1 VISRESTKKIMRN
14 KFACLLALLIVPASV
29 CVSAPAD
36 KTSKPAP
43 AKAAP
48 AAAKPA
54 TPAPVRPTPAANT
67 STPSGGRNN
76 NNTSTPSGG
85 RNNNNSST
93 PSGGR
98 NNNNSST
105 PSGGRTNNASAPSG
119 GVTGGRNTNNA
130 STPSGGVSG
139 GRTNNASTPSGGVP
153 GGRSNNNAAT
163 PSGGVPGGRSNNNAA
178 TPSGG
183 ATGGRT
189 FGNAGVP
196 GRGGVAGNN
205 PTPPSRQ
212 PPVFRPGPNMQTTRR
227 PDGTQVHVNPQ
238 THATINTDR
247 GGHITSFERPGVKAT
262 GFRTDGRAGHIEQ
275 SRPDGSRMVVD
286 RGVHGE
292 RTVQSVRPGGVRVVS
307 VGRQGFVERPF
318 RPGYVSRT
326 YVVGGRTQV
335 RVYRSYTYRNVQYVT
350 YVPSVYYQPAFYSW
364 AYRPWNRPVVFAWGW
379 GSAPWYGYYGGY
391 FAPAPMYPT
400 ASLWLTDYLLAQ
412 NLQAAYAYQT
422 APGGDISTEP
432 VAQNSQG
439 ALSPEV
445 KQMIADEVQ
454 QQLAAQQA
462 AAAQPAATAA
472 YQPTAADTPPPALDP
487 SLRIFVVSTPL
498 NVTGTADG
506 QTCGLTPGDVIERAS
521 RTVTSNGMVAINV
534 INSKAGD
541 CPVDTASSLD
551 VATLQ
556 DMHNQFQEQIANGMN
571 QLASNP
577 GQGGLPAAPAANPQP
592 VAAGQAPADPQA
604 ATLLAQQTQQ
614 ADQTEADIQSSAASG
629 Q

>member
-1 VISRESTKKIMRN
+1 MSRESTKKIMRN
-14 KFACLLALLIVPASV
+14 KFVCLLALLIVPAV

-48 AAAKPA
+48 AKAAPAKA

-67 STPSGGRNN
+67 GGATGAQN
-76 NNTSTPSGG
+76 
-85 RNNNNSST
+85 
-93 PSGGR
+93 
-98 NNNNSST
+98 
-105 PSGGRTNNASAPSG
+105 TNNAGKSSSGATGLRNLNNGPSRGATGAQNAPNAGKSSSGATGLRNLNNAGTPSG
-119 GVTGGRNTNNA
+119 GVTGAQNTPNAGKSSSGATGLRNLNN
-130 STPSGGVSG
+130 G
-139 GRTNNASTPSGGVP
+139 
-153 GGRSNNNAAT
+153 
-163 PSGGVPGGRSNNNAA
+163 
-178 TPSGG
+178 PSGG

-189 FGNAGVP
+189 FGNSGTP

-262 GFRTDGRAGHIEQ
+262 GFRADGRAGHIEQ
-275 SRPDGSRMVVD
+275 SRPDGSRMIVD

-292 RTVQSVRPGGVRVVS
+292 RTVQVMRPGGVRVVT

-326 YVVGGRTQV
+326 YVVGGQTQV
-335 RVYRSYTYRNVQYVT
+335 RVYRSYTYRNFQYVT

-364 AYRPWNRPVVFAWGW
+364 AYRPWARPVVFAWGW

-391 FAPAPMYPT
+391 FTPAPMYPT
-400 ASLWLTDYLLAQ
+400 AALWLTDYLLAQ

-454 QQLAAQQA
+454 RQLAAQQA
-462 AAAQPAATAA
+462 AAAQPAAAA
-472 YQPTAADTPPPALDP
+472 AVQPTGADTPPPALDP

-498 NVTGTADG
+498 TLKGTADG
-506 QTCGLTPGDVIERAS
+506 QACGLTPGDVIERAS
-521 RTVTSNGMVAINV
+521 RTVANDGTVAINV

-556 DMHNQFQEQIANGMN
+556 DIHNQFQEQIANGMN
-571 QLASNP
+571 QLASTP

-604 ATLLAQQTQQ
+604 ATLLAQQVQQ
-614 ADQTEADIQSSAASG
+614 ADQTEADIQRSATSG